1 MRLVDLGRGRTGWGA
16 TWADLDLD
24 ADLDLVVAHGALP
37 VQDLVDDREQ
47 LQAFE
52 NLTAAGQRGAFTE
65 VTDGVGLD
73 VSGLHLARGLAAA
86 DYDNDG
92 DVDVAVGTIG
102 SPLALL
108 RNTGAGG
115 HSLIVAPEP
124 ATPGTIVAVTTA
136 DGATVERELIAG
148 SSYLSSEDPRAHIG
162 LGENDV
168 ATVRVT
174 WPDGRQTVRSDV
186 DADRV
191 VTVEPDETA

>member
-16 TWADLDLD
+16 TWADIDLD
-24 ADLDLVVAHGALP
+24 TDLDLLLAHGSIP

-52 NLTAAGQRGAFTE
+52 NLTADDQRGAFTE
-65 VTDGVGLD
+65 VTDTVGLD
-73 VSGLHLARGLAAA
+73 RSGLHLARGLAAA

-102 SPLALL
+102 GPLALL

-115 HSLIVAPEP
+115 HSLVVAPDP
-124 ATPGTIVAVTTA
+124 AVPGTIVSVTTA
-136 DGATVERELIAG
+136 AGATVERELIAG
-148 SSYLSSEDPRAHIG
+148 SSYLSSEDPRAHVG
-162 LGENDV
+162 LGEEET

-174 WPDGRQTVRSDV
+174 WPDGRQAVMADV
-186 DADRV
+186 DADQV
-191 VTVEPDETA
+191 LTVEPSDQ